1 MFVIQGLQHQYD
13 QQTVLDIPDLSA
25 ARGDHWLILGVS
37 GSGKTTLLHI
47 LAGLLRP
54 TAGSVSVAGKEITA
68 LSGAALDR
76 FRGGHIGIIFQRI
89 HLLPT
94 LTVKENLLMAA
105 YLAGKPQQHQRVM
118 EVLESLNLAD
128 RIDAYPHQL
137 SFGQQQRVAIAR
149 AVMNNP
155 QVILA
160 DEPTAAL
167 DDVNCEQVVNLLL
180 DQAAR
185 YNATLVI
192 ATHDQRIKPRF
203 AQRIE
208 LSDQG
213 TDIRSD
219 GGQ

>member
-1 MFVIQGLQHQYD
+1 MFSISDLHHRYD
-13 QQTVLDIPDLSA
+13 RQAVLDIPSLSA
-25 ARGDHWLILGVS
+25 ARGEHWLILGNS

-47 LAGLLRP
+47 LAGLLQP
-54 TAGSVSVAGKEITA
+54 TAGTVSVAGTEITA
-68 LSGAALDR
+68 LSGTALDH

-94 LTVKENLLMAA
+94 LTVAENLLMAT
-105 YLAGKPQQHQRVM
+105 YLAGKKQERKRVT
-118 EVLESLNLAD
+118 EVLASLNMAD
-128 RIDAYPHQL
+128 KAHAHPHQL

-160 DEPTAAL
+160 DEPTSAL
-167 DDVNCEQVVNLLL
+167 DDVNSAQVLKLLL

-192 ATHDQRIKPRF
+192 ATHDQRIKTQFPK
-203 AQRIE
+203 RIE
-208 LSDQG
+208 L
-213 TDIRSD
+213 
-219 GGQ
+219 